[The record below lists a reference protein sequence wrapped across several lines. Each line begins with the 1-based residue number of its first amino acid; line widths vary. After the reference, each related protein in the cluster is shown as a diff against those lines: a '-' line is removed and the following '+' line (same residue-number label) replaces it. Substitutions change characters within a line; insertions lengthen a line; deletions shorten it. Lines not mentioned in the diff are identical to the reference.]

1 MLLTIIIFLLILTV
15 LVLIHELG
23 HFIVTKKLGIKV
35 EEFGFGFPPRVF
47 SRKIG
52 ETLYSFNLLPI
63 GGFVKLYGEDEAGAG
78 KLKPS
83 ASGDLPAGRQGKP
96 SADLNRAF
104 FARPIW
110 QRALVVVAGV
120 VMNFALAVVII
131 SYLFAV
137 PGVPTVSDKVLISN
151 VVKGSP
157 AQISG
162 FKEGEIILSID
173 GKRVTNPSGVVSET
187 RKRLGEKVTFKLEDP
202 ATKSTREVIVTPR
215 RDFPKDQGPVGISI
229 AQAVSVKKYPW
240 YQAPFLGT
248 KEVLKDSALIVMG
261 LGTVI
266 SDIFTKAEVP
276 AGVAGPV
283 GIAQVTG
290 KFVDSGINAVL
301 SFVALLSLNLAV
313 LNILPIP
320 ALDGGRFFFILVEA
334 VTRRKVNARF
344 EAYAHA
350 VGIAILLALIAVI
363 TIHDFIR
370 LLSGQPIIPT
380 Q

>member
-1 MLLTIIIFLLILTV
+1 MFTIIVFLLILTI

-23 HFIVTKKLGIKV
+23 HFFVAKKLGIKV
-35 EEFGFGFPPRVF
+35 EEFGFGLPPRVLSF
-47 SRKIG
+47 RRG
-52 ETLYSFNLLPI
+52 ETLYSLNLLPI
-63 GGFVKLYGEDEAGAG
+63 GGFVKLYGEDSAGG
-78 KLKPS
+78 GSPNTKYKIPNTDI
-83 ASGDLPAGRQGKP
+83 G
-96 SADLNRAF
+96 RAF

-120 VMNFALAVVII
+120 AMNFILAVVII

-151 VVKGSP
+151 VVVGSP
-157 AQISG
+157 AQTSG
-162 FKEGEIILSID
+162 LKEGEIIISID
-173 GKRVTNPSGVVSET
+173 GKLIKNPSEVVGET
-187 RKRLGEKVTFKLEDP
+187 RKHLGEKVVFEVENSK
-202 ATKSTREVIVTPR
+202 TKQVRRVAVTPR
-215 RDFPKDQGPVGISI
+215 KDFPKDQGPVGISI
-229 AQAVSVKKYPW
+229 AQSVIVKKYPW

-248 KEVLKDSALIVMG
+248 KEVLKDSVLIVMG
-261 LGTVI
+261 LGTVL
-266 SDIFTKAEVP
+266 SDIFTKGQVP

-290 KFVDSGINAVL
+290 KFVESGSNAVL
-301 SFVALLSLNLAV
+301 SFAALLSLNLAV

-320 ALDGGRFFFILVEA
+320 ALDGGRFFFILIEA
-334 VTRRKVNARF
+334 VTRKKVHPRF

-350 VGIAILLALIAVI
+350 VGIAVLLALIAVI
-363 TIHDFIR
+363 TIHDFVR